1 MFGKIERKL
10 LSKGAGKEK
19 GSERKHREYVK
30 CQNVTTTLVDYI
42 VWHCHT
48 ELIGFLVIVSVNVVV
63 VVVASGILLATD
75 TEIPR
80 TCKKNLY
87 TYSHTYKCHE

>member
-1 MFGKIERKL
+1 MSKRERKT
-10 LSKGAGKEK
+10 
-19 GSERKHREYVK
+19 HREYVK

-48 ELIGFLVIVSVNVVV
+48 ELIGFLVIVSANVVV
-63 VVVASGILLATD
+63 AAGILLATD

-80 TCKKNLY
+80 TYKKEFVDLL
-87 TYSHTYKCHE
+87 TYIQLS

>member
-1 MFGKIERKL
+1 MGNRERK
-10 LSKGAGKEK
+10 
-19 GSERKHREYVK
+19 SERKTHREYVK

-48 ELIGFLVIVSVNVVV
+48 ELIGFLVIVSANVVV
-63 VVVASGILLATD
+63 VVVAAGILLATD

-80 TCKKNLY
+80 TCKKEFVYLL
-87 TYSHTYKCHE
+87 TYIQLS

>member
-1 MFGKIERKL
+1 MGNRERK
-10 LSKGAGKEK
+10 
-19 GSERKHREYVK
+19 SERKTHREYVK

-48 ELIGFLVIVSVNVVV
+48 ELIGFLVIVSANVVV
-63 VVVASGILLATD
+63 VVVAAGILLATD

-80 TCKKNLY
+80 ICKKNLY
-87 TYSHTYKCHE
+87 TYSHTYNCHE